1 MHSASTPSAA
11 DRLASLISSPLLS
24 GFSLSPSAVG
34 SSQVAHAATAPQLDG
49 PRHTVVRNTA
59 KAVCQAEA
67 VAAPRRDAALR
78 REQRVPVRSGF

>member
-34 SSQVAHAATAPQLDG
+34 SSQLAHAATARQLDG
-49 PRHTVVRNTA
+49 PRHTDVRTA